1 MCPPV
6 LSVSLFGPFF
16 SRHVLNSFD
25 GVPDHLFSTAN
36 VRHRIYEK
44 VYESS
49 GHRESRAMVPRSP
62 RRTGSRVL
70 DPTEDPGDVD
80 PAGIPNSPATMAPSE
95 SYPPL
100 FITSADAFKNS
111 GVQPGA
117 VEEGDRISPAPRIP
131 KS

>member
-1 MCPPV
+1 MRRCTNLAVTARAARWCPGR
-6 LSVSLFGPFF
+6 LDEQDLAS
-16 SRHVLNSFD
+16 
-25 GVPDHLFSTAN
+25 ST
-36 VRHRIYEK
+36 RPRIP
-44 VYESS
+44 
-49 GHRESRAMVPRSP
+49 A
-62 RRTGSRVL
+62 TL
-70 DPTEDPGDVD
+70 TT
-80 PAGIPNSPATMAPSE
+80 AGIPNSPSTMAPSE